1 MNQLTTK
8 LDLFQDERPEIM
20 SKKRNDDSIFKNR
33 EYDVKICKS
42 FSDFGP
48 FHAQCKKYRTLEKTI
63 RKVPWP

>member
-1 MNQLTTK
+1 
-8 LDLFQDERPEIM
+8 M

-48 FHAQCKKYRTLEKTI
+48 FHAQCTKYRTLEKTI